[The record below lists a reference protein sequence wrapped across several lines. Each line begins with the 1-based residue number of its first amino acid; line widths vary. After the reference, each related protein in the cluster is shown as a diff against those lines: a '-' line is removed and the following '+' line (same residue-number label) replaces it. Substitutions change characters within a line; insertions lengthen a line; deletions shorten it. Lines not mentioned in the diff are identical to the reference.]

1 MAIRT
6 DVKADTF
13 GNVSAGAYAAPFASA
28 RDGRIHR
35 TAGRV
40 SALISDNTGSR
51 FLIAQIPSSAII
63 LPQSFIRTDNWAFAQ
78 AVIGTL
84 AVPTGLLNVAKATG
98 GATGNALVTIFGAK
112 WAQPAW
118 QQAGL
123 AAAPVNPLM
132 DIFAHAIADAT
143 VAGTIDFDIWYAN
156 HL

>member
-13 GNVSAGAYAAPFASA
+13 GSVASGAYAAPFASA

-35 TAGRV
+35 TAGRITGL
-40 SALISDNTGSR
+40 AADNTGSR
-51 FLIAQIPSSAII
+51 YLIAQIPTSAII
-63 LPQSFIRTDNWAFAQ
+63 LPQSFIRTDLWAFAQ

-123 AAAPVNPLM
+123 AAAPATPFL

-143 VAGTIDFDIWYAN
+143 VLGTIDFDIWYAN